1 MQSDL
6 FDTSGNLLPFQG
18 EVFYYPHFFTLTES
32 DHYFNALQQEIQWKQ
47 EPIKIFGKD
56 MMQPRLTAWYGDA
69 DKPYS
74 YSGITMQPLPWTNTL
89 QQIKTAIEKL
99 AGVRFTNA
107 LLNYYRDGKD
117 SMGWHRDNEKE
128 LGINPVIG
136 SVSFGAA
143 RVFRLRYYD
152 KKELVRSIELTHG
165 SFLLMRGETQ
175 HYWEHQI
182 PKTNSMIG
190 GRINLTFRELKS
202 PLSLP
207 KTSG

>member
-1 MQSDL
+1 MKEYF
-6 FDTSGNLLPFQG
+6 FDPPVNLLPFQG
-18 EVFYYPHFFTLTES
+18 EVFYYQIFFSLAES

-56 MMQPRLTAWYGDA
+56 MMQPRLTAWYGDV

-74 YSGITMQPLPWTNTL
+74 YSGITMQSLPWTNTL
-89 QQIKTAIEKL
+89 QQIKTAIEEI

-143 RVFRLRYYD
+143 RVFRLRHYD
-152 KKELVRSIELTHG
+152 KKKLTRSIELTHG

-175 HYWEHQI
+175 HHWEHQI
-182 PKTNSMIG
+182 PKTNGMIG
-190 GRINLTFRELKS
+190 GRINLTFRELG
-202 PLSLP
+202 PLSP
-207 KTSG
+207 EGGT